1 MDPFCSTL
9 GTAPSNVILLGQ
21 LPLTS
26 FVDEAVPLTSRVLLT
41 CQLVLHFDTL
51 FLCMRAH
58 ANAQGTDLRT
68 GLLSV
73 GLDCLLDATAQAI
86 LFLLS
91 RYFDA
96 LQTRITTMD
105 SSTSTMPPA
114 TNALDAAFVNTAFT
128 QQSPHGDSAL
138 PYGIPQLHWKALHCL
153 APAKGANQ
161 WEASPWTHPTGEL
174 LGTTKEVRPPRIS

>member
-1 MDPFCSTL
+1 MLFLLDPFCSTL
-9 GTAPSNVILLGQ
+9 GTVPSNVILLGQ

-73 GLDCLLDATAQAI
+73 CLDCLLDATSSSYSVP
-86 LFLLS
+86 LVHPYLVTL
-91 RYFDA
+91 
-96 LQTRITTMD
+96 TR
-105 SSTSTMPPA
+105 
-114 TNALDAAFVNTAFT
+114 
-128 QQSPHGDSAL
+128 
-138 PYGIPQLHWKALHCL
+138 
-153 APAKGANQ
+153 AKRA
-161 WEASPWTHPTGEL
+161 
-174 LGTTKEVRPPRIS
+174 KEQ